1 MTRDQVREVLIGP
14 IAVWAGLMTLLALT
28 IVYAYLPGAPVK
40 TEVAIAIGVAFS
52 VVLMLIGATGVMP
65 AFVGAWMQEL
75 VDLACILWALLAARP
90 SKAERALVAGELTRT
105 RATDEVSVTA

>member
-1 MTRDQVREVLIGP
+1 LTRIPRLLLVGKRTMR
-14 IAVWAGLMTLLALT
+14 IAWQ
-28 IVYAYLPGAPVK
+28 
-40 TEVAIAIGVAFS
+40 AIAIGVAFS

-90 SKAERALVAGELTRT
+90 SKAEKELSARFAQPQGREPT
-105 RATDEVSVTA
+105 VSV